1 MLVYIIPDVFPKLL
15 QLQLLNFFSDLN
27 MRCFTFNIM
36 SSHTINHMV
45 EFANPFTVACIISSM
60 RFHLKSGPWVRS
72 GPCFSQTH
80 SRLRFFIQGLRK
92 KTGPSFEGQRSR
104 KLSLRSFLQT
114 ASLKFICRYSK
125 TVSPTTQLYPRFFG
139 GKFPMLILLFC
150 RFILVVL
157 LNPCR
162 MIPCVF

>member
-1 MLVYIIPDVFPKLL
+1 ML
-15 QLQLLNFFSDLN
+15 
-27 MRCFTFNIM
+27 TFNIM

-45 EFANPFTVACIISSM
+45 EFANPFTVACIIISM

-104 KLSLRSFLQT
+104 KSSLRSFLQT

-125 TVSPTTQLYPRFFG
+125 AVSATTHLLYPRFFG

-162 MIPCVF
+162 IPLCFSA